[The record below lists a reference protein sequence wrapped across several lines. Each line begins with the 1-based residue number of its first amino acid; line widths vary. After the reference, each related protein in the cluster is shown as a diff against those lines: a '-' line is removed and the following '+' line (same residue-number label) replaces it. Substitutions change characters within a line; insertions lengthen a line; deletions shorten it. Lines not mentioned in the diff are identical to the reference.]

1 MNLKSC
7 SASLSRNLARYF
19 TPFHSNIYRSV
30 SLDWLGLFSLRMRQI
45 PLDSQQDLRFLH
57 NNVAEAIYKRV
68 ERDLPQHDDLRANV
82 DALMK
87 EVRVLRSHS

>member
-1 MNLKSC
+1 
-7 SASLSRNLARYF
+7 
-19 TPFHSNIYRSV
+19 
-30 SLDWLGLFSLRMRQI
+30 MRQI